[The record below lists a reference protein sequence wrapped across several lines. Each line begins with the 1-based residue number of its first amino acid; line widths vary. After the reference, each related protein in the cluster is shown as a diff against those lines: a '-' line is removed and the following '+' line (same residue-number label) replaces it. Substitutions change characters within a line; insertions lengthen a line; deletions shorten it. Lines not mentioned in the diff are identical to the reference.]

1 MTINTL
7 SFRQRWLSARI
18 PGRTLHFTLNR
29 RSGEGFRLSLIP
41 NSRRTASRIE
51 KCFIRSLKVS
61 CQDIKWKVFPRF
73 VPSVRSTLLFV
84 RNRLRVCVESRNTK
98 NGDEAAMERQSSSAR
113 SSGLGKRLDPA
124 LKSWMDNVIIPALV
138 REYLV
143 EIEKRN
149 RLATTSVLEVTSDK
163 DGNEP

>member
-1 MTINTL
+1 M
-7 SFRQRWLSARI
+7 
-18 PGRTLHFTLNR
+18 
-29 RSGEGFRLSLIP
+29 
-41 NSRRTASRIE
+41 
-51 KCFIRSLKVS
+51 
-61 CQDIKWKVFPRF
+61 
-73 VPSVRSTLLFV
+73 
-84 RNRLRVCVESRNTK
+84 ESRNTK